1 MARSQAGEQI
11 LAALGRVR
19 AILDEVTVETR
30 RTATEHESLAA
41 WHAKRGEVNAA
52 RAERQAAAVL
62 HLRLSDLDA
71 ARQALDRVSL
81 AALDLERET
90 FVAVADL

>member
-19 AILDEVTVETR
+19 SILDEVTVETQ

-41 WHAKRGEVNAA
+41 WHAKRGDANAA
-52 RAERQAAAVL
+52 RAERRAAAVL
-62 HLRLSDLDA
+62 HLRLSDLA
-71 ARQALDRVSL
+71 AALQALDRVSL
-81 AALDLERET
+81 AALDLEHET
-90 FVAVADL
+90 SVAVADL